1 MVLKYLNPQ
10 HVIVTR
16 GFDTIDP
23 TIVVRITDIAILEV
37 AKCLDNVSVMQK
49 LNGISKLFLAPEL

>member
-1 MVLKYLNPQ
+1 MKYLNPQ

-23 TIVVRITDIAILEV
+23 TIVVRIADIAILEV
-37 AKCLDNVSVMQK
+37 AKCIDDVSVMK
-49 LNGISKLFLAPEL
+49 EINGISKLFMAPELQ

>member
-1 MVLKYLNPQ
+1 MFKYLNPQ

-23 TIVVRITDIAILEV
+23 TIVVRITDIAIIEL
-37 AKCLDNVSVMQK
+37 AKCLDDVNVIK
-49 LNGISKLFLAPEL
+49 EINGLSKLFLAPEL